1 MLNRRTVLGLS
12 LALGVAAA
20 TPVFAQTIQLKVTDV
35 QLGTPHAAAVEK
47 FAALV
52 TERSGGG
59 IAVTAYTGTQL
70 GGEKD
75 LIDSLR
81 SGSLE
86 MVHAGVTGYPALD
99 ALWAPFL
106 FRDADHLM
114 KFTESDIAGKFGD
127 SMAADWGVR
136 VIGWSYLP
144 PRIITNSKH
153 PIEKMADLKG
163 LKIRT
168 PQIPIMVDAFRAM
181 GASPT
186 PMAWPEVYTS
196 LQMGVIDGQENPL
209 QQALDAKLY
218 EVQKYLTVTNHVLIP
233 RFLLIREAIWQDLS
247 PEQQEIL
254 TTAWKEAADE
264 ARAKLEAGDADYLK
278 NLGDVGMEITEF
290 KEMDAMRTAV
300 REVQLSADKIWGDGT
315 VEAILAIK

>member
-12 LALGVAAA
+12 IAVGLMSTISAG
-20 TPVFAQTIQLKVTDV
+20 AQTIQLKVADV
-35 QLGTPHAAAVEK
+35 QVGTPHAAAVEK

-52 TERSGGG
+52 TERSGG
-59 IAVTAYTGTQL
+59 AVTVTAYTGTQL

-75 LIDSLR
+75 LMDSMR

-114 KFTESDIAGKFGD
+114 KFTESKVAQGFAD
-127 SMAADWGVR
+127 SMAKDWGVR
-136 VIGWSYLP
+136 VIGWTYLS
-144 PRIITNSKH
+144 PRVITNSKR
-153 PIEKMADLKG
+153 PIETVADLKG

-168 PQIPIMVDAFRAM
+168 PQIPIMVEAFKAM

-196 LQMGVIDGQENPL
+196 LQMGAIDGQENPL
-209 QQALDAKLY
+209 QVIFDAKLN

-233 RFLLIREAIWQDLS
+233 RFLLINEASWQALS
-247 PEQQEIL
+247 QEQQEIL
-254 TTAWKEAADE
+254 TVAWKEVAAE
-264 ARAKLEAGDADYLK
+264 ARAKLEAGDQDYLQK
-278 NLGDVGMEITEF
+278 LESSGLTISEF
-290 KEMDAMRTAV
+290 KELDAMRAAV
-300 REVQLSADKIWGDGT
+300 RDVQLSADKVWGDGT
-315 VEAILAIK
+315 VEAILAIQ